1 MSLAVATERR
11 MLAENEF
18 DMVARTHYPE
28 ISALSREELAETAR
42 VLRAYRDKAR
52 DTARQQ
58 RREMRGKASARGA
71 TPARDNTGTTI
82 KKQIFAQALKRVNRE
97 LARFQQAERPES
109 QADIARRALAL
120 KRANR
125 ARHHP
130 GAGRSADAGMRPVP
144 NEKRTVQ
151 VDPREVGRVSQF
163 VKQGQAR
170 RDGG

>member
-1 MSLAVATERR
+1 MSVSAVTERR
-11 MLAENEF
+11 MLTENEF
-18 DMVARTHYPE
+18 ELVARTHYPD
-28 ISALSREELAETAR
+28 ISELSREDLTEAAR
-42 VLRAYRDKAR
+42 RLRDYRDKAR
-52 DTARQQ
+52 DIARHQ
-58 RREMRGKASARGA
+58 RREMRGKAAPRGA
-71 TPARDNTGTTI
+71 QPARDNTGTTI

-97 LARFQQAERPES
+97 LARFKQADRQES

-130 GAGRSADAGMRPVP
+130 GAGRTAATGMSVSP
-144 NEKRTVQ
+144 NPKRSVN

-170 RDGG
+170 RDG